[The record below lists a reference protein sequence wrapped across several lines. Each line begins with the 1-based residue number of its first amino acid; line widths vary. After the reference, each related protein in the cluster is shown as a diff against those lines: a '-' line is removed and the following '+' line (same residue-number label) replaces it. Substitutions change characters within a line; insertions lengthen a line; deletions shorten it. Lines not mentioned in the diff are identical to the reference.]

1 MMFLGIFQGGIMLTI
16 ERRANVLLLTLNRAE
31 KRNSLHPELIG
42 QLSNTLVDASNDESL
57 NVVVITGAGTT
68 FCAGLD
74 LDHLLGLDIEGRVAY
89 LEAVFALFRRIY
101 ALPQPVI
108 AAINGPAVAGGFD
121 LAVMCDLRL
130 CAPTATFA
138 QTEILLGLTQIA
150 YPLYKIIGYSRAKEM
165 AMTGDTIRAD
175 DAYRI
180 GLVNHIHPVDELLE
194 QALRLSGKLAV
205 RPREALFETKRLSHE
220 LLDLDTAS
228 AFERMK
234 DAIIERLSTEEHRQM
249 ADEFVERLRRRK

>member
-1 MMFLGIFQGGIMLTI
+1 MLAI

-31 KRNSLHPELIG
+31 KRNSLHPDLIG
-42 QLSNTLVDASNDESL
+42 QLSSALADAANDESL
-57 NVVVITGAGTT
+57 NVVIITGAGTT

-89 LEAVFALFRRIY
+89 LKAVFALFRQIY
-101 ALPQPVI
+101 AMPQPVI

-121 LAVMCDLRL
+121 LAVMCDLRI
-130 CAPTATFA
+130 CAPAATFA

-150 YPLYKIIGYSRAKEM
+150 YPLYKIIGFSRAKEM
-165 AMTGDTIRAD
+165 AMTGDAISAD
-175 DAYRI
+175 EAYRI
-180 GLVNHIHPVDELLE
+180 GLVNHIHPGDELLE
-194 QALRLSGKLAV
+194 QALKLAGKLAV

-249 ADEFVERLRRRK
+249 ADEFVERLKRKK

>member
-1 MMFLGIFQGGIMLTI
+1 MLAI

-31 KRNSLHPELIG
+31 KRNSLHPDLIG
-42 QLSNTLVDASNDESL
+42 QLSSALADAANDESL
-57 NVVVITGAGTT
+57 NVVIITGAGTT

-74 LDHLLGLDIEGRVAY
+74 LDYLLGLDIEDRVAY
-89 LEAVFALFRRIY
+89 LEGVFALFRQIY
-101 ALPQPVI
+101 AMPQPVI

-121 LAVMCDLRL
+121 LAVMCDLRI
-130 CAPTATFA
+130 CAPAATFA

-150 YPLYKIIGYSRAKEM
+150 YPLYKIIGFSRAKEM
-165 AMTGDTIRAD
+165 AMTGDAISAD
-175 DAYRI
+175 EAYRI
-180 GLVNHIHPVDELLE
+180 GLVNHIHPGDELLE
-194 QALRLSGKLAV
+194 QALKLAGKLAV

-234 DAIIERLSTEEHRQM
+234 DAIIKRLSTEEHRQM

>member
-1 MMFLGIFQGGIMLTI
+1 MSL
-16 ERRANVLLLTLNRAE
+16 RS
-31 KRNSLHPELIG
+31 RNSLHPDLIG
-42 QLSNTLVDASNDESL
+42 RLSNALGDAANDEAL
-57 NVVVITGAGTT
+57 NVVIITGAGTT

-74 LDHLLGLDIEGRVAY
+74 LNHLLSLGTEGRVAY
-89 LEAVFALFRRIY
+89 LEAVFALFRQIY

-150 YPLYKIIGYSRAKEM
+150 YPLYKIIGFSRAKEM
-165 AMTGDTIRAD
+165 AMTGDAIVASE
-175 DAYRI
+175 AYRI
-180 GLVNHIHPVDELLE
+180 GLVNHIHPSDELLDE
-194 QALRLSGKLAV
+194 TLKLAGKLAS

-220 LLDLDTAS
+220 VLDLDTAS

-234 DAIIERLSTEEHRQM
+234 DAIIERLSTEEHRQK
-249 ADEFVERLRRRK
+249 ADEFVERLKRKK

>member
-1 MMFLGIFQGGIMLTI
+1 MLTI

-31 KRNSLHPELIG
+31 KRNSLHPDLIDH
-42 QLSNTLVDASNDESL
+42 LSNALDDAADDESL

-74 LDHLLGLDIEGRVAY
+74 LNHLLGLGTAGKTAYVEGA
-89 LEAVFALFRRIY
+89 FALFRRIY

-121 LAVMCDLRL
+121 LAAMCDLRL

-150 YPLYKIIGYSRAKEM
+150 YPLYKIIGFGRAKEM
-165 AMTGDTIRAD
+165 AMTGDAIGAD
-175 DAYRI
+175 EAYRI
-180 GLVNHIHPVDELLE
+180 GLVNRIYPGDELLE
-194 QALRLSGKLAV
+194 EAMKLAGKLAS
-205 RPREALFETKRLSHE
+205 RPRQALFETKRLSHE

-234 DAIIERLSTEEHRQM
+234 GAIIERLSSEDHRRK
-249 ADEFVERLRRRK
+249 AGEFVERLRVKKRDLATNEHE